1 MVRKVRESDAPTLC
15 QIYNKYVLG
24 TRITFEEA
32 LVETEEMVSRI
43 RKVLKKYPWLV
54 YEERGKVHGYAYA
67 SQWKERSAYRY
78 AVEAGIYLD
87 PDYVGKGIGTALI
100 GELLKQLREAS
111 FHSVIAGVALPNPAS
126 IALCEKC
133 GFEKVAHFRQV
144 GFKLGKWIDV
154 GYWELIL
161 KPPPEQ

>member
-1 MVRKVRESDAPTLC
+1 MVRKVRESDAHALC

-24 TRITFEEA
+24 TRITFEET

-111 FHSVIAGVALPNPAS
+111 FHSVVAGVALPNPAS

-144 GFKLGKWIDV
+144 GFKLGKWVDV

-161 KPPPEQ
+161 KPPPGL